1 MRKLAIIALAVALA
15 ACTLAAEPAKT
26 PDGLAKA
33 RAEFKDELARA
44 KAEFDEAVKK
54 AVDGHR
60 ARLKELLDAE
70 TKGGNLDEALAVRE
84 EIRGLE
90 PGRKVAWVAGTW
102 RIKYHP
108 NRTTRT
114 YVIRATG
121 EVEYGDRK
129 AVLKVQADAL
139 LLDFG
144 DDKVERL
151 TFAGD
156 RLFVE
161 HFAPRRNFGSG
172 DPDQIGVGELVKK

>member
-1 MRKLAIIALAVALA
+1 MRKLAMTALVVVSA
-15 ACTLAAEPAKT
+15 ACMLAAEPAKT
-26 PDGLAKA
+26 PEGAKA
-33 RAEFKDELARA
+33 RAEFKEELA
-44 KAEFDEAVKK
+44 KAQADFDDAVKK
-54 AVDGHR
+54 AGDGHR

-70 TKGGNLDEALAVRE
+70 TKAGNLDEAPAVRE

-90 PGRKVAWVAGTW
+90 AGRKGAWVAGTW

-129 AVLKVQADAL
+129 AVLKAQADAI

-172 DPDQIGVGELVKK
+172 APDQVGVGELVKK